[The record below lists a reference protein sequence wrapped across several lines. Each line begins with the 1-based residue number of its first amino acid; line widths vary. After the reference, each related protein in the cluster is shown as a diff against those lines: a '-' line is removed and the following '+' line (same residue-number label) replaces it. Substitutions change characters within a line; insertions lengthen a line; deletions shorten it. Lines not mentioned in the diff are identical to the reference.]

1 MADKLSI
8 FWFRRDLRIDDNP
21 GLYKALTNSKSV
33 IPIFIFDTNIIENL
47 PPDDARIKFIWH
59 SLNLLNKRLKE
70 IGSTL
75 LVFKGNPLEV
85 FKKIIS
91 KYHLKSV
98 YVNKDYE
105 KYSIKRDKE
114 INSFLNEN
122 DISYNSSK
130 DHVFFEP
137 NEILKSDGTPYTVF
151 TPYSK
156 KWFEK
161 FYEKTLPQYQTESLL
176 DNFFKT
182 NYQPIISLREIGFS
196 IDKIEF
202 EKFNL
207 SDELIMNYNSK
218 RDFPYLNSTSKI
230 GPYLR
235 FGLISIREVAKKT
248 IEKKFDQSFLR
259 QLIWRDFYIQIFF
272 HFPDSEHENFK
283 PAYDKI
289 IWLNEEEKFE
299 KWCAGETGYPIVD
312 AGMKEL
318 NATGF
323 MHNRVRMI
331 TASFLCKHLL
341 IHWKKGESYFAK
353 KLLDYEM
360 ASNVGNWQW
369 VAGTGVDAAPY
380 FRLFNPEIQM
390 KKFDPQKVYIKK
402 WLSESNLENYLDPI
416 VDHNYARER
425 CLNAYKIAL
434 NN

>member
-1 MADKLSI
+1 MVEASI

-21 GLYKALTNSKSV
+21 GLYEALANSKNV
-33 IPIFIFDTNIIENL
+33 IPIFIFDTNIIDNL
-47 PPDDARIKFIWH
+47 PSDDNRIKFIWH
-59 SLNLLNKRLKE
+59 SLSLLNERLKE
-70 IGSTL
+70 VGSKL
-75 LVFKGNPLEV
+75 NVFKGNPLEV
-85 FKKIIS
+85 FKKIIL
-91 KYHLKSV
+91 KYRLTSV
-98 YVNKDYE
+98 YVNRDYE

-114 INSFLNEN
+114 INTFLNEN
-122 DISYNSSK
+122 KIAFNLSK

-161 FYEKTLPQYQTESLL
+161 FYSEKLPQYQIKNLV

-182 NYQPIISLREIGFS
+182 NYKPIISLSEIGFS
-196 IDKIEF
+196 NDEIEF

-207 SDELIMNYNSK
+207 GDELIKNYNSK

-235 FGLISIREVAKKT
+235 FGLISVREVGKKT

-272 HFPDSEHENFK
+272 HFPDSENENFK

-318 NATGF
+318 NKTGF

-331 TASFLCKHLL
+331 AASFLCKHLL

-402 WLSESNLENYLDPI
+402 WLPKYDPENYLEPI
-416 VDHNYARER
+416 IDHNYARER

>member
-1 MADKLSI
+1 MVEASI

-21 GLYKALTNSKSV
+21 GLYEALANSKSV
-33 IPIFIFDTNIIENL
+33 IPIFIFDTNIIDNL
-47 PPDDARIKFIWH
+47 PSDDNRIKFIWH
-59 SLNLLNKRLKE
+59 SLSLLNERLKE

-75 LVFKGNPLEV
+75 KVFKGNPLEV
-85 FKKIIS
+85 FKKITL
-91 KYHLKSV
+91 KYRLTSV
-98 YVNKDYE
+98 YVNRDYE

-122 DISYNSSK
+122 KIAFNASK

-161 FYEKTLPQYQTESLL
+161 FYSEKLPQYQIKNLV

-182 NYQPIISLREIGFS
+182 NYEPIISLSEIGFS
-196 IDKIEF
+196 NDEIEF

-207 SDELIMNYNSK
+207 DDELIKNYNSK

-235 FGLISIREVAKKT
+235 FGLISVREVGKKT

-272 HFPDSEHENFK
+272 HFPDSENENFK

-289 IWLNEEEKFE
+289 MWLNEEEKFE

-402 WLSESNLENYLDPI
+402 WLPKYDPENYLEPI
-416 VDHNYARER
+416 IDHNYARER
-425 CLNAYKIAL
+425 CLNAYKMAL

>member
-1 MADKLSI
+1 MVEASI

-21 GLYKALTNSKSV
+21 GLYEALANSKNV
-33 IPIFIFDTNIIENL
+33 IPIFIFDTNIIDNL
-47 PPDDARIKFIWH
+47 PSDDNRIKFIWH
-59 SLNLLNKRLKE
+59 SLSLLNERLKE
-70 IGSTL
+70 VGSTL
-75 LVFKGNPLEV
+75 YIFKGNPLEV
-85 FKKIIS
+85 FKKIIL
-91 KYHLKSV
+91 KYRLISV
-98 YVNKDYE
+98 YVNRDYE

-114 INSFLNEN
+114 INTFLNEN
-122 DISYNSSK
+122 KIAFNASK

-161 FYEKTLPQYQTESLL
+161 FYSEKLPQYQIKNLV

-182 NYQPIISLREIGFS
+182 NYKPIMSLSEIGFS
-196 IDKIEF
+196 NDEIKF

-207 SDELIMNYNSK
+207 GDELIKNYNSK

-235 FGLISIREVAKKT
+235 FGLISVREVGKKT

-272 HFPDSEHENFK
+272 HFPDSENENFK

-318 NATGF
+318 NKTGF

-331 TASFLCKHLL
+331 AASFLCKHLL

-402 WLSESNLENYLDPI
+402 WLPKYDPENYLEPI
-416 VDHNYARER
+416 IDHNYARER

>member
-1 MADKLSI
+1 MVEASI

-21 GLYKALTNSKSV
+21 GLYEALANSKSV
-33 IPIFIFDTNIIENL
+33 IPIFIFDTNIIDNL
-47 PPDDARIKFIWH
+47 PSDDNRIKFIWH
-59 SLNLLNKRLKE
+59 SLSLLNERLKE

-75 LVFKGNPLEV
+75 KVFKGNPLEV
-85 FKKIIS
+85 FKKITL
-91 KYHLKSV
+91 KYRLTSV
-98 YVNKDYE
+98 YVNRDYE

-122 DISYNSSK
+122 KIAFNASK

-137 NEILKSDGTPYTVF
+137 DEILKSDGTPYTVF

-161 FYEKTLPQYQTESLL
+161 FYSEKLPQYQIKNLV

-182 NYQPIISLREIGFS
+182 NYEPIISLSEIGFS
-196 IDKIEF
+196 NDKIEF

-207 SDELIMNYNSK
+207 DDELIKNYNSK

-235 FGLISIREVAKKT
+235 FGLISVREVGKKT

-272 HFPDSEHENFK
+272 HFPDSENENFK

-289 IWLNEEEKFE
+289 MWLNEEEKFE

-402 WLSESNLENYLDPI
+402 WLLKYDPENYLEPI
-416 VDHNYARER
+416 IDHNYARER
-425 CLNAYKIAL
+425 CLNAYKMAL

>member
-1 MADKLSI
+1 MVEASI

-21 GLYKALTNSKSV
+21 GLYEALANSKNV
-33 IPIFIFDTNIIENL
+33 IPIFIFDTNIIDNL
-47 PPDDARIKFIWH
+47 PSDDNRIKFIWH
-59 SLNLLNKRLKE
+59 SLSLLNERLKE
-70 IGSTL
+70 VGSTL
-75 LVFKGNPLEV
+75 NIFKGNPLEV
-85 FKKIIS
+85 FKKIIL
-91 KYHLKSV
+91 KYRLTSV
-98 YVNKDYE
+98 YVNRDYE

-114 INSFLNEN
+114 INTFLNEN
-122 DISYNSSK
+122 KIAFNASK

-161 FYEKTLPQYQTESLL
+161 FYSEKLPQYQIKNLV

-182 NYQPIISLREIGFS
+182 NYKPIISLSEIGFS
-196 IDKIEF
+196 NDEIEF

-207 SDELIMNYNSK
+207 GDELIKNYNSK

-235 FGLISIREVAKKT
+235 FGLISVREVGEKT

-272 HFPDSEHENFK
+272 HFPDSENENFK

-331 TASFLCKHLL
+331 AASFLCKHLL

-402 WLSESNLENYLDPI
+402 WLPKYDPENYLEPI
-416 VDHNYARER
+416 IDHNYARER

>member
-1 MADKLSI
+1 MVEASI

-21 GLYKALTNSKSV
+21 GLYEALANSKNV
-33 IPIFIFDTNIIENL
+33 IPIFIFDTNIIDNL
-47 PPDDARIKFIWH
+47 PSDDNRIKFIWH
-59 SLNLLNKRLKE
+59 SLSLLNERLKE
-70 IGSTL
+70 VGSTL
-75 LVFKGNPLEV
+75 NIFKGNPLEV
-85 FKKIIS
+85 FKKIIL
-91 KYHLKSV
+91 KYRLTSV
-98 YVNKDYE
+98 YVNRDYE

-114 INSFLNEN
+114 INTFLNEN
-122 DISYNSSK
+122 KIAFNASK
-130 DHVFFEP
+130 DHVLFEP

-161 FYEKTLPQYQTESLL
+161 FYSEKLPQYQIKNLV

-182 NYQPIISLREIGFS
+182 DYKPIISLSEIGFS
-196 IDKIEF
+196 NDEIEF

-207 SDELIMNYNSK
+207 GDELIKNYNSK

-235 FGLISIREVAKKT
+235 FGLISVREVGEKT
-248 IEKKFDQSFLR
+248 IGKKFDESFLR

-272 HFPDSEHENFK
+272 HFPDSENENFK

-331 TASFLCKHLL
+331 VASFLCKHLL

-402 WLSESNLENYLDPI
+402 WLPKYDPENYLEPI
-416 VDHNYARER
+416 IDHNYARER

>member
-1 MADKLSI
+1 MVEASI

-21 GLYKALTNSKSV
+21 GLYEALANSKNV
-33 IPIFIFDTNIIENL
+33 IPIFIFDTNIIDNL
-47 PPDDARIKFIWH
+47 PSDDNRIKFIWH
-59 SLNLLNKRLKE
+59 SLSLLNERLKE
-70 IGSTL
+70 LGSTL
-75 LVFKGNPLEV
+75 NIFKGNPLEV
-85 FKKIIS
+85 FKKIIL
-91 KYHLKSV
+91 KYRLISV
-98 YVNKDYE
+98 YVNRDYE

-114 INSFLNEN
+114 INTFLNEN
-122 DISYNSSK
+122 KIAFNASK

-161 FYEKTLPQYQTESLL
+161 FYSEKLPQYQIKNLV

-182 NYQPIISLREIGFS
+182 DYKPIISLSEIGFS
-196 IDKIEF
+196 NDEIKF

-207 SDELIMNYNSK
+207 GDELIKNYTSK

-235 FGLISIREVAKKT
+235 FGLISVREVGKKT

-272 HFPDSEHENFK
+272 HFPDSENENFK

-331 TASFLCKHLL
+331 AASFLCKHLL

-402 WLSESNLENYLDPI
+402 WLPKYDPENYLEPI
-416 VDHNYARER
+416 IDHNYARER

>member
-1 MADKLSI
+1 MVEASI

-21 GLYKALTNSKSV
+21 GLYEALANSKNV
-33 IPIFIFDTNIIENL
+33 IPIFIFDTNIIDNL
-47 PPDDARIKFIWH
+47 PSDDNRIKFIWH
-59 SLNLLNKRLKE
+59 SLSLLNERLKE
-70 IGSTL
+70 LGSTL
-75 LVFKGNPLEV
+75 NIFKGNPLEV
-85 FKKIIS
+85 FKKIIL
-91 KYHLKSV
+91 KYRLISV
-98 YVNKDYE
+98 YVNRDYE

-114 INSFLNEN
+114 INTFLNEN
-122 DISYNSSK
+122 KIAFNASK

-161 FYEKTLPQYQTESLL
+161 FYSEKLPQYQIKNLV

-182 NYQPIISLREIGFS
+182 DYKPIISLSEIGFS
-196 IDKIEF
+196 NDEIKF

-207 SDELIMNYNSK
+207 GDELIKNYNSK

-235 FGLISIREVAKKT
+235 FGLISVREVGKKT

-272 HFPDSEHENFK
+272 HFPDSENENFK

-331 TASFLCKHLL
+331 VASFLCKHLL

-402 WLSESNLENYLDPI
+402 WLPKYDPENYLEPI
-416 VDHNYARER
+416 IDHNYARER

>member
-1 MADKLSI
+1 MVEASI

-21 GLYKALTNSKSV
+21 GLYEALANSKNV
-33 IPIFIFDTNIIENL
+33 IPIFIFDTNIIDNL
-47 PPDDARIKFIWH
+47 PSDDNRIKFIWH
-59 SLNLLNKRLKE
+59 SLSLLNERLKE
-70 IGSTL
+70 VGSKL
-75 LVFKGNPLEV
+75 NVFKGNPLEV
-85 FKKIIS
+85 FKKIIL
-91 KYHLKSV
+91 KYRLISV
-98 YVNKDYE
+98 YVNRDYE

-114 INSFLNEN
+114 INTFLNEN
-122 DISYNSSK
+122 KIAFNASK

-161 FYEKTLPQYQTESLL
+161 FYSEKLPQYQIKNLVA
-176 DNFFKT
+176 NFFKT
-182 NYQPIISLREIGFS
+182 NYKPIISLSEIGFS
-196 IDKIEF
+196 NDEIEF

-207 SDELIMNYNSK
+207 GDELIKNYNSK

-235 FGLISIREVAKKT
+235 FGLISVREVGKKT

-272 HFPDSEHENFK
+272 HFPDSENENFK

-318 NATGF
+318 NKTGF

-331 TASFLCKHLL
+331 AASFLCKHLL

-402 WLSESNLENYLDPI
+402 WLPKYDPENYLEPI
-416 VDHNYARER
+416 IDHNYARER

>member
-1 MADKLSI
+1 MVEASI

-21 GLYKALTNSKSV
+21 GLYEALGNSKNV
-33 IPIFIFDTNIIENL
+33 IPIFIFDTNIIDNL
-47 PPDDARIKFIWH
+47 PSDDNRIKFIWH
-59 SLNLLNKRLKE
+59 SLSLLNERLKE
-70 IGSTL
+70 VGSKL
-75 LVFKGNPLEV
+75 NVFKGNPLEV
-85 FKKIIS
+85 FKKIIL
-91 KYHLKSV
+91 KYRLTSV
-98 YVNKDYE
+98 YVNRDYE

-114 INSFLNEN
+114 INNFLNEN
-122 DISYNSSK
+122 KIAFNASK
-130 DHVFFEP
+130 DHVLFEP

-161 FYEKTLPQYQTESLL
+161 FYSEKLPQYQIKKLV

-182 NYQPIISLREIGFS
+182 NYKPIISLSEIGFS
-196 IDKIEF
+196 NDEIEF

-207 SDELIMNYNSK
+207 GDELIKNYNSK

-235 FGLISIREVAKKT
+235 FGLISVREVGKKT

-272 HFPDSEHENFK
+272 HFPDSENENFK

-331 TASFLCKHLL
+331 AASFLCKHLL

-402 WLSESNLENYLDPI
+402 WLPKYDPENYLEPI
-416 VDHNYARER
+416 IDHNYARER

>member
-1 MADKLSI
+1 MVEASI

-21 GLYKALTNSKSV
+21 GLYEALANSKNV
-33 IPIFIFDTNIIENL
+33 IPIFIFDTNIIDNL
-47 PPDDARIKFIWH
+47 PSDDNRIKFIWH
-59 SLNLLNKRLKE
+59 SLSLLNERLKE
-70 IGSTL
+70 VGSTL
-75 LVFKGNPLEV
+75 NIFKGNPLEV
-85 FKKIIS
+85 FKKIIL
-91 KYHLKSV
+91 KYRLISV
-98 YVNKDYE
+98 YVNRDYE

-114 INSFLNEN
+114 INTFLNEN
-122 DISYNSSK
+122 KIAFNASK

-161 FYEKTLPQYQTESLL
+161 FYSEKLPQYQIKNLV

-182 NYQPIISLREIGFS
+182 NYKPIMSLSEIGFS
-196 IDKIEF
+196 NDEIEF

-207 SDELIMNYNSK
+207 GDELIKNYNSK

-235 FGLISIREVAKKT
+235 FGLISVREVGKKT

-272 HFPDSEHENFK
+272 HFPDSENENFK

-318 NATGF
+318 NKTGF

-331 TASFLCKHLL
+331 AASFLCKHLL

-402 WLSESNLENYLDPI
+402 WLPKYDPENYLEPI
-416 VDHNYARER
+416 IDHNYARER
-425 CLNAYKIAL
+425 CLSAYKIAL

>member
-1 MADKLSI
+1 MVEASI

-21 GLYKALTNSKSV
+21 GLYEALGNSKNV
-33 IPIFIFDTNIIENL
+33 IPIFIFDTNIIDNL
-47 PPDDARIKFIWH
+47 PSDDNRIKFIWH
-59 SLNLLNKRLKE
+59 SLSLLNERLKE
-70 IGSTL
+70 VGSKL
-75 LVFKGNPLEV
+75 NVFKGNPLEV
-85 FKKIIS
+85 FKKIIL
-91 KYHLKSV
+91 KYRLTSV
-98 YVNKDYE
+98 YVNRDYE

-114 INSFLNEN
+114 INNFLNEN
-122 DISYNSSK
+122 KIAFNASK
-130 DHVFFEP
+130 DHVLFEP

-161 FYEKTLPQYQTESLL
+161 FYSEKLPQYQIKNLV

-182 NYQPIISLREIGFS
+182 NYKPIISLSEIGFS
-196 IDKIEF
+196 NDEIEF

-207 SDELIMNYNSK
+207 GDELIKNYNSK

-235 FGLISIREVAKKT
+235 FGLISVREVGGKT

-272 HFPDSEHENFK
+272 HFPDSENENFK

-331 TASFLCKHLL
+331 AASFLCKHLL

-402 WLSESNLENYLDPI
+402 WLPKYDPENYLEPI
-416 VDHNYARER
+416 IDHNYARER

>member
-1 MADKLSI
+1 LVEASI

-21 GLYKALTNSKSV
+21 GLYEALANSKSV
-33 IPIFIFDTNIIENL
+33 IPIFIFDTNIIDNL
-47 PPDDARIKFIWH
+47 PSDDNRIKFIWH
-59 SLNLLNKRLKE
+59 SLSLLNERLKE

-75 LVFKGNPLEV
+75 KVFKGNPLEV
-85 FKKIIS
+85 FKKITL
-91 KYHLKSV
+91 KYRLTSV
-98 YVNKDYE
+98 YVNRDYE

-122 DISYNSSK
+122 KIAFNASK

-137 NEILKSDGTPYTVF
+137 DEILKSDGTPYTVF

-161 FYEKTLPQYQTESLL
+161 FYSEKLPQYQIKNLV

-182 NYQPIISLREIGFS
+182 NYEPIISLSEIGFS
-196 IDKIEF
+196 NDEIEF

-207 SDELIMNYNSK
+207 DDELIKNYNSK

-235 FGLISIREVAKKT
+235 FGLISVREVGKKT

-272 HFPDSEHENFK
+272 HFPDSENENFK

-289 IWLNEEEKFE
+289 MWLNEEEKFE

-402 WLSESNLENYLDPI
+402 WLPKYDPENYLEPI
-416 VDHNYARER
+416 IDHNYARER
-425 CLNAYKIAL
+425 CLNAYKMAL

>member
-1 MADKLSI
+1 MVEASI

-21 GLYKALTNSKSV
+21 GLYEALGNSKNV
-33 IPIFIFDTNIIENL
+33 IPIFIFDTNIIDNL
-47 PPDDARIKFIWH
+47 PSDDNRIKFIWH
-59 SLNLLNKRLKE
+59 SLSLLNERLKE
-70 IGSTL
+70 VGSTL
-75 LVFKGNPLEV
+75 NIFKGNPLEV
-85 FKKIIS
+85 FKKIIL
-91 KYHLKSV
+91 KYRLTSV
-98 YVNKDYE
+98 YVNRDYE

-114 INSFLNEN
+114 INTFLNEN
-122 DISYNSSK
+122 KIAFNASK

-161 FYEKTLPQYQTESLL
+161 FYSEKLPQYQIKNLV

-182 NYQPIISLREIGFS
+182 NYKPIISLSEIGFS
-196 IDKIEF
+196 NDEIEF

-207 SDELIMNYNSK
+207 GDELIKNYNSK

-235 FGLISIREVAKKT
+235 FGLISVREVGKKT

-272 HFPDSEHENFK
+272 HFPDSENENFK

-331 TASFLCKHLL
+331 AASFLCKHLL

-402 WLSESNLENYLDPI
+402 WLPKYDPENYLEPI
-416 VDHNYARER
+416 IDHNYARER

>member
-1 MADKLSI
+1 MVEASV

-21 GLYKALTNSKSV
+21 GLYEALTNSKSV
-33 IPIFIFDTNIIENL
+33 IPIFIFDTNIIDNL
-47 PPDDARIKFIWH
+47 ASDDNRIKFIWH
-59 SLNLLNKRLKE
+59 SLSLLNERLKE

-85 FKKIIS
+85 FKKIIL

-105 KYSIKRDKE
+105 KYSIERDKE
-114 INSFLNEN
+114 INTFLNEN
-122 DISYNSSK
+122 KIAFNASK

-176 DNFFKT
+176 GNFFKT
-182 NYQPIISLREIGFS
+182 NYQPIMSLREIGFS
-196 IDKIEF
+196 NDKTEF

-207 SDELIMNYNSK
+207 GDELIKNYNSK

-235 FGLISIREVAKKT
+235 FGLISVREVGKKT

-259 QLIWRDFYIQIFF
+259 QLIWRDFYIQILF
-272 HFPDSEHENFK
+272 HFPDSEHNNFK

-289 IWLNEEEKFE
+289 IWLNEEEKFK

-331 TASFLCKHLL
+331 AASFLCKHLL

-402 WLSESNLENYLDPI
+402 WLPKYGPENYLEPI
-416 VDHNYARER
+416 INHNYARER

>member
-1 MADKLSI
+1 MVEASI

-21 GLYKALTNSKSV
+21 GLYEALANSKNV
-33 IPIFIFDTNIIENL
+33 IPIFIFDTNIIDNL
-47 PPDDARIKFIWH
+47 PSDDNRIKFIWH
-59 SLNLLNKRLKE
+59 SLSLLNERLKE
-70 IGSTL
+70 VGSTL
-75 LVFKGNPLEV
+75 NIFKGNPLEV
-85 FKKIIS
+85 FKKIIL
-91 KYHLKSV
+91 KYRLTSV
-98 YVNKDYE
+98 YVNRDYE

-114 INSFLNEN
+114 INTFLNEN
-122 DISYNSSK
+122 KIAFNASK

-161 FYEKTLPQYQTESLL
+161 FYSEKLPQYQIKNLV

-182 NYQPIISLREIGFS
+182 NYKPIMSLSEIGFS
-196 IDKIEF
+196 NDEIEF

-207 SDELIMNYNSK
+207 GDELIKNYNSK

-235 FGLISIREVAKKT
+235 FGLISVREVGEKT

-272 HFPDSEHENFK
+272 HFPDSENENFK

-331 TASFLCKHLL
+331 AASFLCKHLL

-402 WLSESNLENYLDPI
+402 WLPKYDPENYLEPI
-416 VDHNYARER
+416 IDHNYARER

>member
-1 MADKLSI
+1 MVEASI

-21 GLYKALTNSKSV
+21 GLYEALANSKNV
-33 IPIFIFDTNIIENL
+33 IPIFIFDTNIIDNL
-47 PPDDARIKFIWH
+47 PSDDNRIKFIWH
-59 SLNLLNKRLKE
+59 SLSLLNERLKE
-70 IGSTL
+70 VGSTL
-75 LVFKGNPLEV
+75 YIFKGNPLEV
-85 FKKIIS
+85 FKKIIL
-91 KYHLKSV
+91 KYRLISV
-98 YVNKDYE
+98 YVNRDYE
-105 KYSIKRDKE
+105 KYSIKRDKK
-114 INSFLNEN
+114 INTFLNEN
-122 DISYNSSK
+122 KIAFNASK

-137 NEILKSDGTPYTVF
+137 SEILKSDGTPYTVF

-161 FYEKTLPQYQTESLL
+161 FYSEKLPQYQIKNLV

-182 NYQPIISLREIGFS
+182 NYKPIMSLSEIGFS
-196 IDKIEF
+196 NDEIKF

-207 SDELIMNYNSK
+207 GDELIKNYNSK

-235 FGLISIREVAKKT
+235 FGLISAREVGKKT

-272 HFPDSEHENFK
+272 HFPDSENENFK

-318 NATGF
+318 NKTGF

-331 TASFLCKHLL
+331 AASFLCKHLL

-402 WLSESNLENYLDPI
+402 WLPKYDPENYLEPI
-416 VDHNYARER
+416 IDHNYARER

>member
-1 MADKLSI
+1 MVEASI

-21 GLYKALTNSKSV
+21 GLYEALANSKNV
-33 IPIFIFDTNIIENL
+33 IPIFIFDTNIIDNL
-47 PPDDARIKFIWH
+47 PSDDNRIKFIWH
-59 SLNLLNKRLKE
+59 SLSLLNERLKE
-70 IGSTL
+70 VGSKL
-75 LVFKGNPLEV
+75 NVFKGNPLEV
-85 FKKIIS
+85 FKKIIL
-91 KYHLKSV
+91 KYRLTSV
-98 YVNKDYE
+98 YVNRDYE

-114 INSFLNEN
+114 INTFLNEN
-122 DISYNSSK
+122 KIAFNLSK

-161 FYEKTLPQYQTESLL
+161 FYSEKLPQYQIKNLV

-182 NYQPIISLREIGFS
+182 NYKPIISLSEIGFS
-196 IDKIEF
+196 NDEIEF

-207 SDELIMNYNSK
+207 GDELIKNYNSK

-235 FGLISIREVAKKT
+235 FGLISVREVGKKT

-272 HFPDSEHENFK
+272 HFPDSENENFK

-331 TASFLCKHLL
+331 AASFLCKHLL

-402 WLSESNLENYLDPI
+402 WLPKYDPENYLEPI
-416 VDHNYARER
+416 IDHNYARER

>member
-1 MADKLSI
+1 MVEASI

-21 GLYKALTNSKSV
+21 GLYEALGNSKNV
-33 IPIFIFDTNIIENL
+33 IPIFIFDTNIIDNL
-47 PPDDARIKFIWH
+47 PSDDNRIKFIWH
-59 SLNLLNKRLKE
+59 SLSLLNERLKE
-70 IGSTL
+70 VGSKL
-75 LVFKGNPLEV
+75 NVFKGNPLEV
-85 FKKIIS
+85 FKKIIL
-91 KYHLKSV
+91 KYRLTSV
-98 YVNKDYE
+98 YVNRDYE

-114 INSFLNEN
+114 INTFLNEN
-122 DISYNSSK
+122 KIAFNASK

-161 FYEKTLPQYQTESLL
+161 FYSEKLPQYQIKNLV

-182 NYQPIISLREIGFS
+182 NYKPIMSLSEIGFS
-196 IDKIEF
+196 DDEIKF

-207 SDELIMNYNSK
+207 GDELIKNYNSK

-235 FGLISIREVAKKT
+235 FGLISVREVGKKT

-272 HFPDSEHENFK
+272 HFPDSENENFK

-331 TASFLCKHLL
+331 AASFLCKHLL

-402 WLSESNLENYLDPI
+402 WLPKYDPENYLEPI
-416 VDHNYARER
+416 IDHNYARER

>member
-1 MADKLSI
+1 MVEASI

-21 GLYKALTNSKSV
+21 GLYEALANSKNV
-33 IPIFIFDTNIIENL
+33 IPIFIFDTNIIDNL
-47 PPDDARIKFIWH
+47 PSDDNRIKFIWH
-59 SLNLLNKRLKE
+59 SLSLLNERLKE
-70 IGSTL
+70 VGSTL
-75 LVFKGNPLEV
+75 NIFKGNPLEV
-85 FKKIIS
+85 FKKIIL
-91 KYHLKSV
+91 KYRLTSV
-98 YVNKDYE
+98 YVNRDYE

-114 INSFLNEN
+114 INTFLNEN
-122 DISYNSSK
+122 KIAFNASK

-161 FYEKTLPQYQTESLL
+161 FYSEKLPQYQIKNLV

-182 NYQPIISLREIGFS
+182 NYKPIMSLSEIGFS
-196 IDKIEF
+196 NDKIEF

-207 SDELIMNYNSK
+207 GDELIKNYNSK

-235 FGLISIREVAKKT
+235 FGLISVREVGEKT
-248 IEKKFDQSFLR
+248 IGKKFDESFLR

-272 HFPDSEHENFK
+272 HFPDSENENFK

-331 TASFLCKHLL
+331 AASFLCKHLL

-402 WLSESNLENYLDPI
+402 WLPKYDPENYLEPI
-416 VDHNYARER
+416 IDHNYARER

>member
-1 MADKLSI
+1 MVEASI

-21 GLYKALTNSKSV
+21 GLYEALANSKNV
-33 IPIFIFDTNIIENL
+33 IPIFIFDTNIIDNL
-47 PPDDARIKFIWH
+47 PSDDNRIKFIWH
-59 SLNLLNKRLKE
+59 SLSLLNERLKE
-70 IGSTL
+70 VGSAL
-75 LVFKGNPLEV
+75 NIFKGNPLEV
-85 FKKIIS
+85 FKKIIL
-91 KYHLKSV
+91 KYRLTSV
-98 YVNKDYE
+98 YVNRDYE

-114 INSFLNEN
+114 INTFLNEN
-122 DISYNSSK
+122 KIAFNLSK

-161 FYEKTLPQYQTESLL
+161 FYSEKLPQYQIKNLV

-182 NYQPIISLREIGFS
+182 NYKPIISLSEIGFS
-196 IDKIEF
+196 NDEIEF

-207 SDELIMNYNSK
+207 GDELIKNYNSK

-235 FGLISIREVAKKT
+235 FGLISVREVGKKT

-272 HFPDSEHENFK
+272 HFPDSENENFK

-331 TASFLCKHLL
+331 AASFLCKHLL

-402 WLSESNLENYLDPI
+402 WLPKYDPENYLEPI
-416 VDHNYARER
+416 IDHNYARER

>member
-1 MADKLSI
+1 MVEASI

-21 GLYKALTNSKSV
+21 GLYEALANSKSV
-33 IPIFIFDTNIIENL
+33 IPIFIFDTNIIDNL
-47 PPDDARIKFIWH
+47 PSDDNRIKFIWH
-59 SLNLLNKRLKE
+59 SLSLLNERLKE

-75 LVFKGNPLEV
+75 KVFKGNPLEV
-85 FKKIIS
+85 FKKITL
-91 KYHLKSV
+91 KYRLTSV
-98 YVNKDYE
+98 YVNRDYE

-122 DISYNSSK
+122 KIAFNASK

-137 NEILKSDGTPYTVF
+137 DEILKSDGTPYTVF

-161 FYEKTLPQYQTESLL
+161 FYSEKLPQYQIKNLV

-182 NYQPIISLREIGFS
+182 NYEPIISLSEIGFS
-196 IDKIEF
+196 NDEIEF

-207 SDELIMNYNSK
+207 DDELIKNYNSK

-235 FGLISIREVAKKT
+235 FGLISVREVGKKT

-272 HFPDSEHENFK
+272 HFPDSENENFK

-289 IWLNEEEKFE
+289 MWLNEEEKFE

-402 WLSESNLENYLDPI
+402 WLPKYDPENYLEPI
-416 VDHNYARER
+416 IDHNYARER
-425 CLNAYKIAL
+425 CLNAYKMAL

>member
-1 MADKLSI
+1 MVEASI

-21 GLYKALTNSKSV
+21 GLYEALANSKNV
-33 IPIFIFDTNIIENL
+33 IPIFIFDTNIIDNL
-47 PPDDARIKFIWH
+47 PSDDNRIKFIWH
-59 SLNLLNKRLKE
+59 SLSLLNERLKE
-70 IGSTL
+70 VGSTL
-75 LVFKGNPLEV
+75 NIFKGNPLEV
-85 FKKIIS
+85 FKKIIL
-91 KYHLKSV
+91 KYRLISV
-98 YVNKDYE
+98 YVNRDYE

-114 INSFLNEN
+114 INTFLNEN
-122 DISYNSSK
+122 KIAFNASK

-161 FYEKTLPQYQTESLL
+161 FYSEKLPQYQIKNLV

-182 NYQPIISLREIGFS
+182 NYKPIMSLSEIGFS
-196 IDKIEF
+196 NDEIEF

-207 SDELIMNYNSK
+207 GDELIKNYNSK

-235 FGLISIREVAKKT
+235 FGLISVREVGEKT

-272 HFPDSEHENFK
+272 HFPDSENENFK

-331 TASFLCKHLL
+331 AASFLCKHLL

-402 WLSESNLENYLDPI
+402 WLPKYDPENYLEPI
-416 VDHNYARER
+416 IDHNYARER

>member
-1 MADKLSI
+1 MVEASI

-21 GLYKALTNSKSV
+21 GLYEALANSKNV
-33 IPIFIFDTNIIENL
+33 IPIFIFDTNIIDNL
-47 PPDDARIKFIWH
+47 PSDDNRIKFIWH
-59 SLNLLNKRLKE
+59 SLSLLNERLKE
-70 IGSTL
+70 VGSKL
-75 LVFKGNPLEV
+75 NIFKGNPLEV
-85 FKKIIS
+85 FKKIIL
-91 KYHLKSV
+91 KYRLISV
-98 YVNKDYE
+98 YVNRDYE

-114 INSFLNEN
+114 INTFLNEN
-122 DISYNSSK
+122 KIAFNASK

-161 FYEKTLPQYQTESLL
+161 FYSEKLPQYQIKNLV

-182 NYQPIISLREIGFS
+182 NYKPIMSLSEIGFS
-196 IDKIEF
+196 DDEIKF

-207 SDELIMNYNSK
+207 GDELIKNYNSK

-235 FGLISIREVAKKT
+235 FGLISVREVGKKT

-272 HFPDSEHENFK
+272 HFPDSENENFK

-331 TASFLCKHLL
+331 AASFLCKHLL

-402 WLSESNLENYLDPI
+402 WLPKYDPENYLEPI
-416 VDHNYARER
+416 IDHNYARER

>member
-1 MADKLSI
+1 MVEASI

-21 GLYKALTNSKSV
+21 GLYEALGNSKNV
-33 IPIFIFDTNIIENL
+33 IPIFIFDTNIIDNL
-47 PPDDARIKFIWH
+47 PSDDNRIKFIWH
-59 SLNLLNKRLKE
+59 SLSLLNERLKE
-70 IGSTL
+70 VGSKL
-75 LVFKGNPLEV
+75 NVFKGNPLEV
-85 FKKIIS
+85 FKKIIL
-91 KYHLKSV
+91 KYRLTSV
-98 YVNKDYE
+98 YVNRDYE

-114 INSFLNEN
+114 INTFLNEN
-122 DISYNSSK
+122 KIAFNLSK

-161 FYEKTLPQYQTESLL
+161 FYSEKLPQYQIKKLV

-182 NYQPIISLREIGFS
+182 NYKPIISLSEIGFS
-196 IDKIEF
+196 NDEIEF

-207 SDELIMNYNSK
+207 GDELIKNYNSK

-235 FGLISIREVAKKT
+235 FGLISVREVGKKT

-272 HFPDSEHENFK
+272 HFPDSENENFK

-331 TASFLCKHLL
+331 AASFLCKHLL

-402 WLSESNLENYLDPI
+402 WLPKYDPENYLEPI
-416 VDHNYARER
+416 IDHNYARER

>member
-1 MADKLSI
+1 MVEASI

-21 GLYKALTNSKSV
+21 GLYEALANSKNV
-33 IPIFIFDTNIIENL
+33 IPIFIFDTNIIDNL
-47 PPDDARIKFIWH
+47 PSDDNRIKFIWH
-59 SLNLLNKRLKE
+59 SLSLLNERLKE
-70 IGSTL
+70 VGSTL
-75 LVFKGNPLEV
+75 NIFKGNPLEV
-85 FKKIIS
+85 FKKIIL
-91 KYHLKSV
+91 KYRLTSV
-98 YVNKDYE
+98 YVNRDYE

-114 INSFLNEN
+114 INTFLNEN
-122 DISYNSSK
+122 KIAFNASK

-161 FYEKTLPQYQTESLL
+161 FYSEKLPQYQIKNLV

-182 NYQPIISLREIGFS
+182 NYKPIISLSEIGFS
-196 IDKIEF
+196 NDEIEF

-207 SDELIMNYNSK
+207 GDELIKNYNSK

-235 FGLISIREVAKKT
+235 FGLISVREVGKKT

-272 HFPDSEHENFK
+272 HFPDSENENFK

-331 TASFLCKHLL
+331 AASFLCKHLL

-402 WLSESNLENYLDPI
+402 WLPKYDPENYLEPI
-416 VDHNYARER
+416 IDHNYARER

>member
-1 MADKLSI
+1 MVEASI

-21 GLYKALTNSKSV
+21 GLYEALGNSKNV
-33 IPIFIFDTNIIENL
+33 IPIFIFDTNIIDNL
-47 PPDDARIKFIWH
+47 PSDDNRIKFIWH
-59 SLNLLNKRLKE
+59 SLSLLNERLKE
-70 IGSTL
+70 VGSKL
-75 LVFKGNPLEV
+75 NVFKGNPLEV
-85 FKKIIS
+85 FKKIIL
-91 KYHLKSV
+91 KYRLTSV
-98 YVNKDYE
+98 YVNRDYE

-114 INSFLNEN
+114 INNFLNEN
-122 DISYNSSK
+122 KIAFNASK
-130 DHVFFEP
+130 DHVLFEP

-161 FYEKTLPQYQTESLL
+161 FYSEKLPQYQIKNLV

-182 NYQPIISLREIGFS
+182 NYKPIISLSEIGFS
-196 IDKIEF
+196 NDEIEF

-207 SDELIMNYNSK
+207 GDELIKNYNSK

-235 FGLISIREVAKKT
+235 FGLISVREVGEKT

-272 HFPDSEHENFK
+272 HFPDSENENFK

-318 NATGF
+318 NKTGF

-331 TASFLCKHLL
+331 AASFLCKHLL

-402 WLSESNLENYLDPI
+402 WLPKYDPENYLEPI
-416 VDHNYARER
+416 IDHNYARER

>member
-1 MADKLSI
+1 MVEASI

-21 GLYKALTNSKSV
+21 GLYEALANSKSV
-33 IPIFIFDTNIIENL
+33 IPIFIFDTNIIDNL
-47 PPDDARIKFIWH
+47 PSDDNRIKFIWH
-59 SLNLLNKRLKE
+59 SLSLLNERLKE

-75 LVFKGNPLEV
+75 KVFKGNPLEV
-85 FKKIIS
+85 FKKITL
-91 KYHLKSV
+91 KYRLTSV
-98 YVNKDYE
+98 YVNRDYE

-122 DISYNSSK
+122 KIAFNASK

-137 NEILKSDGTPYTVF
+137 DEILKSDGTPYTVF

-161 FYEKTLPQYQTESLL
+161 FYSEKLPQYQIKNLV

-182 NYQPIISLREIGFS
+182 NYEPIISLSEIGFS
-196 IDKIEF
+196 NDEIEF

-207 SDELIMNYNSK
+207 DDELIKNYNSK

-235 FGLISIREVAKKT
+235 FGLISVREVGKKT

-272 HFPDSEHENFK
+272 HFPDSENENFK

-289 IWLNEEEKFE
+289 MWLNEEEKFE

-402 WLSESNLENYLDPI
+402 WLLKYDPENYLEPI
-416 VDHNYARER
+416 IDHNYARER
-425 CLNAYKIAL
+425 CLNAYKMAL

>member
-1 MADKLSI
+1 MVEASI

-21 GLYKALTNSKSV
+21 GLYEALANSKNV
-33 IPIFIFDTNIIENL
+33 IPIFIFDTNIIDNL
-47 PPDDARIKFIWH
+47 ASDDNRIKFIWH
-59 SLNLLNKRLKE
+59 SLSLLNERLKE

-85 FKKIIS
+85 FKKIIL
-91 KYHLKSV
+91 KYRLTSV
-98 YVNKDYE
+98 YVNRDYE

-114 INSFLNEN
+114 INTFLNEN
-122 DISYNSSK
+122 KIAFNASK

-161 FYEKTLPQYQTESLL
+161 FYCEKLPQYQIKNLV

-182 NYQPIISLREIGFS
+182 NYEPIMSLREIGFS
-196 IDKIEF
+196 NDKIEF

-207 SDELIMNYNSK
+207 GDELIKNYNSK

-235 FGLISIREVAKKT
+235 FGLISVREVAKKT
-248 IEKKFDQSFLR
+248 IGKKFDQSFLR

-272 HFPDSEHENFK
+272 HFPDSENENFK

-331 TASFLCKHLL
+331 ASSFLCKHLL

-402 WLSESNLENYLDPI
+402 WLPKYDPENYLEPI
-416 VDHNYARER
+416 IDHNYARER
-425 CLNAYKIAL
+425 CLNAYKMAL

>member
-1 MADKLSI
+1 MVEASI

-21 GLYKALTNSKSV
+21 GLYEALANSKNV
-33 IPIFIFDTNIIENL
+33 IPIFIFDTNIIDNL
-47 PPDDARIKFIWH
+47 PSDDNRIKFIWH
-59 SLNLLNKRLKE
+59 SLSLLNERLKE
-70 IGSTL
+70 LGSTL
-75 LVFKGNPLEV
+75 NIFKGNPLEV
-85 FKKIIS
+85 FKKITL
-91 KYHLKSV
+91 KYRLTSV
-98 YVNKDYE
+98 YVNRDYE

-114 INSFLNEN
+114 INTFLNEN
-122 DISYNSSK
+122 KIAFNASK
-130 DHVFFEP
+130 DHVLFEP

-161 FYEKTLPQYQTESLL
+161 FYSEKLPQYQIKNLV

-182 NYQPIISLREIGFS
+182 NYKPIMSLSEIGFS
-196 IDKIEF
+196 NDEIKF

-207 SDELIMNYNSK
+207 GDELIKNYNSK

-235 FGLISIREVAKKT
+235 FGLISVREVGEKT
-248 IEKKFDQSFLR
+248 IGKKFDESFLR

-272 HFPDSEHENFK
+272 HFPDSENENFK

-331 TASFLCKHLL
+331 AASFLCKHLL

-402 WLSESNLENYLDPI
+402 WLPKYDPENYLEPI
-416 VDHNYARER
+416 IDHNYARGR

>member
-1 MADKLSI
+1 MVEASI

-21 GLYKALTNSKSV
+21 GLYEALANSKNV
-33 IPIFIFDTNIIENL
+33 IPIFIFDTNIIDNL
-47 PPDDARIKFIWH
+47 PSDDNRIKFIWH
-59 SLNLLNKRLKE
+59 SLSLLNERLKE
-70 IGSTL
+70 VGSKL
-75 LVFKGNPLEV
+75 NVFKGNPLEV
-85 FKKIIS
+85 FKKIIL
-91 KYHLKSV
+91 KYRLTSV
-98 YVNKDYE
+98 YVNRDYE

-114 INSFLNEN
+114 INNFLNEN
-122 DISYNSSK
+122 KIAFNASK
-130 DHVFFEP
+130 DHVLFEP

-161 FYEKTLPQYQTESLL
+161 FYSEKLPQYQIKNLV

-182 NYQPIISLREIGFS
+182 NYKPIISLSEIGFS
-196 IDKIEF
+196 NDEIEF

-207 SDELIMNYNSK
+207 GDELIKNYNSK

-235 FGLISIREVAKKT
+235 FGLISVREVGKKT

-272 HFPDSEHENFK
+272 HFPDSENENFK

-331 TASFLCKHLL
+331 AASFLCKHLL

-402 WLSESNLENYLDPI
+402 WLPKYDPENYLEPI
-416 VDHNYARER
+416 IDHNYARER

>member
-1 MADKLSI
+1 MVEASI

-21 GLYKALTNSKSV
+21 GLYEALGNSKNV
-33 IPIFIFDTNIIENL
+33 IPIFIFDTNIIDNL
-47 PPDDARIKFIWH
+47 PSDDNRIKFIWH
-59 SLNLLNKRLKE
+59 SLSLLNERLKE
-70 IGSTL
+70 VGSAL
-75 LVFKGNPLEV
+75 NIFKGNPLEV
-85 FKKIIS
+85 FKKIIL
-91 KYHLKSV
+91 KYRLTSV
-98 YVNKDYE
+98 YVNRDYE

-114 INSFLNEN
+114 INTFLNEN
-122 DISYNSSK
+122 KIAFNASK
-130 DHVFFEP
+130 DHVLFEP

-161 FYEKTLPQYQTESLL
+161 FYSEKLPQYQIKNLV

-182 NYQPIISLREIGFS
+182 NYKPIISLSEIGFS
-196 IDKIEF
+196 NDEIEF

-207 SDELIMNYNSK
+207 GDELIKNYNSK

-235 FGLISIREVAKKT
+235 FGLISVREVGKKT

-272 HFPDSEHENFK
+272 HFPDSENENFK

-331 TASFLCKHLL
+331 AASFLCKHLL

-402 WLSESNLENYLDPI
+402 WLPKYDPENYLEPI
-416 VDHNYARER
+416 IDHNYARER

>member
-1 MADKLSI
+1 MVEASI

-21 GLYKALTNSKSV
+21 GLYEALANSKNV
-33 IPIFIFDTNIIENL
+33 IPIFIFDTNIIDNL
-47 PPDDARIKFIWH
+47 PSDDNRIKFIWH
-59 SLNLLNKRLKE
+59 SLSLLNERLKE
-70 IGSTL
+70 LGSTL
-75 LVFKGNPLEV
+75 NIFKGNPLEV
-85 FKKIIS
+85 FKKIIL
-91 KYHLKSV
+91 KYRLISV
-98 YVNKDYE
+98 YVNRDYE

-114 INSFLNEN
+114 INTFLNEN
-122 DISYNSSK
+122 KIAFNASK

-161 FYEKTLPQYQTESLL
+161 FYSEKLPQYQIKNLV

-182 NYQPIISLREIGFS
+182 DYKPIISLSEIGFS
-196 IDKIEF
+196 NDEIKF

-207 SDELIMNYNSK
+207 GDELIKNYTSK

-235 FGLISIREVAKKT
+235 FGLISVREVGKKT

-272 HFPDSEHENFK
+272 HFPDSENENFK

-331 TASFLCKHLL
+331 VASFLCKHLL

-402 WLSESNLENYLDPI
+402 WLPKYDPENYLEPI
-416 VDHNYARER
+416 IDHNYARER

>member
-1 MADKLSI
+1 MVEASI

-21 GLYKALTNSKSV
+21 GLYEALANSKNV
-33 IPIFIFDTNIIENL
+33 IPIFIFDTNIIDNL
-47 PPDDARIKFIWH
+47 PSDDNRIKFIWH
-59 SLNLLNKRLKE
+59 SLSLLNERLKE
-70 IGSTL
+70 VGSKL
-75 LVFKGNPLEV
+75 NIFKGNPLEV
-85 FKKIIS
+85 FKKIIL
-91 KYHLKSV
+91 KYRLISV
-98 YVNKDYE
+98 YVNRDYE

-114 INSFLNEN
+114 INTFLNEN
-122 DISYNSSK
+122 KIAFNASK

-161 FYEKTLPQYQTESLL
+161 FYSEKLPQYQIKNLV

-182 NYQPIISLREIGFS
+182 NYKPIMSLSEIGFNDDE
-196 IDKIEF
+196 IKF

-207 SDELIMNYNSK
+207 GDELIKNYNSK

-235 FGLISIREVAKKT
+235 FGLISVREVGKKT

-272 HFPDSEHENFK
+272 HFPDSENENFK

-318 NATGF
+318 NKTGF

-331 TASFLCKHLL
+331 AASFLCKHLL

-402 WLSESNLENYLDPI
+402 WLPKYDPENYLEPI
-416 VDHNYARER
+416 IDHNYARER
-425 CLNAYKIAL
+425 CLSAYKIAL

>member
-1 MADKLSI
+1 MVEASI

-21 GLYKALTNSKSV
+21 GLYEALGNSKNV
-33 IPIFIFDTNIIENL
+33 IPIFIFDTNIIDNL
-47 PPDDARIKFIWH
+47 PSDDNRIKFIWH
-59 SLNLLNKRLKE
+59 SLSLLNERLKE
-70 IGSTL
+70 VGSKL
-75 LVFKGNPLEV
+75 NVFKGNPLEV
-85 FKKIIS
+85 FKKIIL
-91 KYHLKSV
+91 KYRLTSV
-98 YVNKDYE
+98 YVNRDYE

-114 INSFLNEN
+114 INNFLNEN
-122 DISYNSSK
+122 KIAFNASK
-130 DHVFFEP
+130 DHVLFEP

-161 FYEKTLPQYQTESLL
+161 FYSEKLPQYQIKKLV

-182 NYQPIISLREIGFS
+182 NYKPIISLSEIGFS
-196 IDKIEF
+196 NDEIKF

-207 SDELIMNYNSK
+207 GDELIKNYNSK

-235 FGLISIREVAKKT
+235 FGLISVREVGKKT

-272 HFPDSEHENFK
+272 HFPDSENENFK

-331 TASFLCKHLL
+331 AASFLCKHLL

-380 FRLFNPEIQM
+380 FRLFTPEIQM

-402 WLSESNLENYLDPI
+402 WLPKYDPENYLEPI
-416 VDHNYARER
+416 IDHNYARER

>member
-1 MADKLSI
+1 MVEASI

-21 GLYKALTNSKSV
+21 GLYEALANSKNV
-33 IPIFIFDTNIIENL
+33 IPIFIFDTNIIDNL
-47 PPDDARIKFIWH
+47 PSDDNRIKFIWH
-59 SLNLLNKRLKE
+59 SLSLLNERLKE
-70 IGSTL
+70 VGSTL
-75 LVFKGNPLEV
+75 NIFKGNPLEV
-85 FKKIIS
+85 FKKIIL
-91 KYHLKSV
+91 KYRLISV
-98 YVNKDYE
+98 YVNRDYE

-114 INSFLNEN
+114 INTFLNEN
-122 DISYNSSK
+122 KIAFNASK

-161 FYEKTLPQYQTESLL
+161 FYSEKLPQYQIKNLV

-182 NYQPIISLREIGFS
+182 NYKPIMSLSEIGFS
-196 IDKIEF
+196 DDEIKF

-207 SDELIMNYNSK
+207 GDELIKNYNSK

-235 FGLISIREVAKKT
+235 FGLISVREVGKKT
-248 IEKKFDQSFLR
+248 IEKKFDESFLR

-272 HFPDSEHENFK
+272 HFPDSENENFK

-318 NATGF
+318 NKTGF

-331 TASFLCKHLL
+331 AASFLCKHLL

-402 WLSESNLENYLDPI
+402 WLPKYDPENYLEPI
-416 VDHNYARER
+416 IDHNYARER

>member
-1 MADKLSI
+1 MVEASI

-21 GLYKALTNSKSV
+21 GLYEALANSKNV
-33 IPIFIFDTNIIENL
+33 IPIFIFDTNIIDNL
-47 PPDDARIKFIWH
+47 PSDDNRIKFIWH
-59 SLNLLNKRLKE
+59 SLSLLNERLKE
-70 IGSTL
+70 VGSTL
-75 LVFKGNPLEV
+75 NIFKGNPLEV
-85 FKKIIS
+85 FKKIIL
-91 KYHLKSV
+91 KYRLISV
-98 YVNKDYE
+98 YVNRDYE

-114 INSFLNEN
+114 INTFLNEN
-122 DISYNSSK
+122 KIAFNASK

-161 FYEKTLPQYQTESLL
+161 FYSEKLPQYQIKNLV

-182 NYQPIISLREIGFS
+182 NYKPIMSLSEIGFS
-196 IDKIEF
+196 DDEIKF

-207 SDELIMNYNSK
+207 GDELIKNYNSK

-235 FGLISIREVAKKT
+235 FGLISVREVGKKT

-272 HFPDSEHENFK
+272 HFPDSENENFK

-318 NATGF
+318 NKTGF

-331 TASFLCKHLL
+331 AASFLCKHLL

-402 WLSESNLENYLDPI
+402 WLPKYDPENYLEPI
-416 VDHNYARER
+416 IDHNYARER